1 MEATM
6 TLSRGKMNV
15 NGWCPISR
23 NKLSPLQ
30 PDLWLIDFN
39 DMYRPLESTSIYK
52 VFAWSW
58 WECFAFLFNL
68 FWIGTWL
75 FQHFHSTLCNAQYN
89 TTSKIHIG
97 LASQSKHMHVHVCW
111 LNDSP
116 CITVCYYNLSQLTTQ
131 SPRAPTPTVGSS
143 SGSDSSAWR

>member
-1 MEATM
+1 M

-52 VFAWSW
+52 VFEVGENALLFYLIYLESGHD
-58 WECFAFLFNL
+58 CFNIFIAHFAMHS
-68 FWIGTWL
+68 IT
-75 FQHFHSTLCNAQYN
+75 QHLKFTLDLHPRANIYI
-89 TTSKIHIG
+89 SI
-97 LASQSKHMHVHVCW
+97 HVCW